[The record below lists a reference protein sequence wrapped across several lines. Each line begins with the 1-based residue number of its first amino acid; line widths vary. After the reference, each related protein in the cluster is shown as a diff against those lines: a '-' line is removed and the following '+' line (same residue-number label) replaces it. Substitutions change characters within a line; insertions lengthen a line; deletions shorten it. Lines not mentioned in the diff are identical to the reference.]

1 LLVAASYKGQIK
13 AAVER
18 LKELGMS
25 AKQRGKRA
33 AIDPQ
38 HVATTAPAPAP
49 AKRAAAAQPPRK
61 RHAPLDD
68 DNDDDDLQVT
78 GHTGSV
84 ALSDFPHSREHCHNF
99 NFAPGVEHQHCENCF
114 CLVCDIAASSCTEW
128 SVHCKAVYESAK
140 WQELRQ
146 LRRKAVRSCT
156 DLGTDTVS
164 HSPATRG
171 PTLWSYDRMMEAV
184 QQVYPLEEPE
194 PAGLATEV
202 QLRPY
207 QRQSLSFVL
216 QMERST
222 SKALAGCRTFTGSP
236 LSLIRGGWVADE
248 VGMGKTAVAIAVV
261 LANPSKAPR
270 PSDKAWYQHEYA
282 KYKTT
287 LVVVP
292 RLTSRWNLSADPP
305 PVCTFPCTFDC
316 TFPCIASAAAKAH
329 RCLFARAFAA
339 C

>member
-1 LLVAASYKGQIK
+1 MQQSEGGEPTYRVLSHTSGRDFESGEAH
-13 AAVER
+13 R
-18 LKELGMS
+18 R
-25 AKQRGKRA
+25 RG
-33 AIDPQ
+33 
-38 HVATTAPAPAP
+38 VNEEV
-49 AKRAAAAQPPRK
+49 PR
-61 RHAPLDD
+61 
-68 DNDDDDLQVT
+68 
-78 GHTGSV
+78 G
-84 ALSDFPHSREHCHNF
+84 
-99 NFAPGVEHQHCENCF
+99 
-114 CLVCDIAASSCTEW
+114 
-128 SVHCKAVYESAK
+128 
-140 WQELRQ
+140 
-146 LRRKAVRSCT
+146 
-156 DLGTDTVS
+156 
-164 HSPATRG
+164 
-171 PTLWSYDRMMEAV
+171 
-184 QQVYPLEEPE
+184 EEPE